1 MRKLVIGS
9 RGSPLALR
17 QSALLQ
23 EALKEHHP
31 DLETRIEIIRT
42 TGDQTPHAD
51 LSKLAASVKGLFVK
65 EIEEALLQ
73 HQIDLAVHSLKDLP
87 TQTPEGLTLAAIPP
101 REDARDALVTTSPA
115 IPSLQGLP
123 QQARLGTGS
132 LRRRLQLQLL
142 RPDLVISPIRG
153 NVDTRIKKIERENLD
168 GIILA
173 AAGLNRLGLQD
184 KITSLF
190 TVEEMVPAIGQGAL
204 AVEIRADDEGTRQIV
219 EPLDDPATR
228 SCTSAE
234 RRFLQEMGGGCDVP
248 MGAHASIEKDTA
260 TFAAFVAGPRTLQ
273 VARTASRGLPRELDQ
288 LALEAA
294 RYLLAHGGDKMLEES
309 NIQYQ
314 P

>member
-17 QSALLQ
+17 QSELLQ

-101 REDARDALVTTSPA
+101 REDARDALVTASPTLS
-115 IPSLQGLP
+115 SLQALP

-132 LRRRLQLQLL
+132 LRRRVQLQLL

-153 NVDTRIKKIERENLD
+153 NVETRIKKIEQENLD

-173 AAGLNRLGLQD
+173 AAGLNRLGLHD
-184 KITSLF
+184 KIAYLF
-190 TVEEMVPAIGQGAL
+190 PVEEMVPAIGQGAL
-204 AVEIRADDEGTRQIV
+204 AIEIRTDDESTRQLV
-219 EPLDDPATR
+219 KPVDDPATR
-228 SCTSAE
+228 SCTLAE
-234 RRFLQEMGGGCDVP
+234 RRFLHEMGGGCDVP
-248 MGAHASIEKDTA
+248 MGAHASIENDKA
-260 TFAAFVAGPRTLQ
+260 TFTAFVAGPRSLQ
-273 VARTASRGLPRELDQ
+273 VARTSSQGKPQELDE

-294 RYLLAHGGDKMLEES
+294 RYLLAQGGDKMLEES
-309 NIQYQ
+309 SVQYQ

>member
-23 EALKEHHP
+23 EALQKHHP

-42 TGDQTPHAD
+42 TGDQTPQAD

-101 REDARDALVTTSPA
+101 REDARDALVTASPTLS
-115 IPSLQGLP
+115 SLQALP

-132 LRRRLQLQLL
+132 LRRRVQLQLL

-153 NVDTRIKKIERENLD
+153 NVETRIKKIEQENLD

-173 AAGLNRLGLQD
+173 AAGLNRLGLHD
-184 KITSLF
+184 KIAYIF
-190 TVEEMVPAIGQGAL
+190 PVEEMVPAIGQGAL
-204 AVEIRADDEGTRQIV
+204 AIEIRTDDESTRQLV
-219 EPLDDPATR
+219 EPVNDPATR
-228 SCTSAE
+228 SCTLAE
-234 RRFLQEMGGGCDVP
+234 RRFLHEMGGGCDVP
-248 MGAHASIEKDTA
+248 MGAHASIENDKA
-260 TFAAFVAGPRTLQ
+260 TFTAFVAGPRSLQ
-273 VARTASRGLPRELDQ
+273 VARTSSQGKPQELDE

-294 RYLLAHGGDKMLEES
+294 RYLLAQGGDKMLEES
-309 NIQYQ
+309 SVQYQ

>member
-1 MRKLVIGS
+1 MRKIIIGS
-9 RGSPLALR
+9 RGSQLALR
-17 QSALLQ
+17 QSKILQ
-23 EALKEHHP
+23 EALQKHHP
-31 DLETRIEIIRT
+31 DLESSIEVIRT
-42 TGDQTPHAD
+42 TGDQTPQAD
-51 LSKLAASVKGLFVK
+51 LSKLAGSTKGLFVK
-65 EIEEALLQ
+65 EIEEALLK

-87 TQTPEGLTLAAIPP
+87 TEMPEGLTLAAIPP
-101 REDARDALVTTSPA
+101 REDVRDALVTGSPEVSSFQA
-115 IPSLQGLP
+115 LP
-123 QQARLGTGS
+123 QGAALGTGS
-132 LRRRLQLQLL
+132 LRRRVQLLLL
-142 RPDLVISPIRG
+142 RPDLMISPIRG
-153 NVDTRIKKIERENLD
+153 NVDTRIRKVQEENLD

-273 VARTASRGLPRELDQ
+273 VARTASRGLPQELDQ

-309 NIQYQ
+309 SIQYQ

>member
-17 QSALLQ
+17 QSELLQ

-101 REDARDALVTTSPA
+101 REDARDALVTASSA
-115 IPSLQGLP
+115 IPSLQALP

-153 NVDTRIKKIERENLD
+153 NVDTRIKKIEQENLD

-173 AAGLNRLGLQD
+173 AAGLNRLGLHD
-184 KITSLF
+184 KIAYCF
-190 TVEEMVPAIGQGAL
+190 PVEEMVPAIGQGAL
-204 AVEIRADDEGTRQIV
+204 AIEIRTDDESTRRIV
-219 EPLDDPATR
+219 EPVDDPATR
-228 SCTSAE
+228 TCTLAE
-234 RRFLQEMGGGCDVP
+234 RRFLHEMGGGCDVP
-248 MGAHASIEKDTA
+248 MGAHASIENDAA
-260 TFAAFVAGPRTLQ
+260 TFTAFVAGPRSLQ
-273 VARTASRGLPRELDQ
+273 VARISSQGKPQELDE

-294 RYLLAHGGDKMLEES
+294 RYLLAQGGDKMLEES
-309 NIQYQ
+309 SVQYQ

>member
-23 EALKEHHP
+23 EALQKHHP

-42 TGDQTPHAD
+42 TGDQTPQAD

-101 REDARDALVTTSPA
+101 REDARDALVTASPTLS
-115 IPSLQGLP
+115 SLQALP

-132 LRRRLQLQLL
+132 LRRRVQLQLL

-153 NVDTRIKKIERENLD
+153 NVETRIKKIEQENLD

-173 AAGLNRLGLQD
+173 AAGLNRLGLHD
-184 KITSLF
+184 KIAYLF
-190 TVEEMVPAIGQGAL
+190 PVEEMVPAIGQGAL
-204 AVEIRADDEGTRQIV
+204 AIEIRTDDESTRRIV
-219 EPLDDPATR
+219 EPVDDPATR
-228 SCTSAE
+228 SCTLAE
-234 RRFLQEMGGGCDVP
+234 RRFLHEMGGGCDVP
-248 MGAHASIEKDTA
+248 MGAHASIKNDKA
-260 TFAAFVAGPRTLQ
+260 TFTAFVAGPRSLQ
-273 VARTASRGLPRELDQ
+273 VARTSSQGKPQELDE

-294 RYLLAHGGDKMLEES
+294 RYLLAQGGDKMLEES
-309 NIQYQ
+309 SVQYQ

>member
-23 EALKEHHP
+23 EALQKHHP

-42 TGDQTPHAD
+42 TGDQTPQAD

-101 REDARDALVTTSPA
+101 REDARDALVTASPTLS
-115 IPSLQGLP
+115 SLQALP

-132 LRRRLQLQLL
+132 LRRRVQLQLL

-153 NVDTRIKKIERENLD
+153 NVDTRIKKIEQENLD

-173 AAGLNRLGLQD
+173 AAGLNRLGLHD
-184 KITSLF
+184 KIAYIF
-190 TVEEMVPAIGQGAL
+190 PVEEMVPAIGQGAL
-204 AVEIRADDEGTRQIV
+204 AIEIRTDDESTRRIV
-219 EPLDDPATR
+219 EPVDDPATR
-228 SCTSAE
+228 TCTLAE
-234 RRFLQEMGGGCDVP
+234 RRFLHEMGGGCDVP
-248 MGAHASIEKDTA
+248 MGAHASIENDKA
-260 TFAAFVAGPRTLQ
+260 TFTAFVAGPRSLQ
-273 VARTASRGLPRELDQ
+273 VARTSSQGKPQELDE

-294 RYLLAHGGDKMLEES
+294 RYLLAQGGDKMLEES
-309 NIQYQ
+309 SVQYQ

>member
-42 TGDQTPHAD
+42 TGDRTPHAD

-115 IPSLQGLP
+115 IPSLQALP

-132 LRRRLQLQLL
+132 LRRRVQLQLL

-153 NVDTRIKKIERENLD
+153 NVDTRIKKIQQENLD

-173 AAGLNRLGLQD
+173 AAGLNRLGLHD
-184 KITSLF
+184 KIAYCF
-190 TVEEMVPAIGQGAL
+190 PVEEMVPAIGQGAL
-204 AVEIRADDEGTRQIV
+204 AIEIRTDDESTRRIV

-228 SCTSAE
+228 SCTLAE
-234 RRFLQEMGGGCDVP
+234 RRFLHEMGGGCDVP
-248 MGAHASIEKDTA
+248 MGAHASIKNDKA
-260 TFAAFVAGPRTLQ
+260 TFTAFVAGPRSLQ
-273 VARTASRGLPRELDQ
+273 VARTSSQGKLQELDE

-294 RYLLAHGGDKMLEES
+294 RYLLAQGGDKILEES
-309 NIQYQ
+309 SVQYQ

>member
-23 EALKEHHP
+23 EALQKHHP

-42 TGDQTPHAD
+42 TGDQTPQAD

-101 REDARDALVTTSPA
+101 REDARDALVTASPTLS
-115 IPSLQGLP
+115 SLQALP

-132 LRRRLQLQLL
+132 LRRRVQLQLL

-153 NVDTRIKKIERENLD
+153 NVETRIKKIEQENLD

-173 AAGLNRLGLQD
+173 AAGLNRLGLHD
-184 KITSLF
+184 KIAYIF
-190 TVEEMVPAIGQGAL
+190 PVEEMVPAIGQGAL
-204 AVEIRADDEGTRQIV
+204 AIEIRTDDESTRRIV
-219 EPLDDPATR
+219 EPVDDLATR
-228 SCTSAE
+228 SCTLAE
-234 RRFLQEMGGGCDVP
+234 RRFLHEMGGGCDVP
-248 MGAHASIEKDTA
+248 MGAHASIKNDKA
-260 TFAAFVAGPRTLQ
+260 TFTAFVAGPRSLQ
-273 VARTASRGLPRELDQ
+273 VARTSSQGKPQELDE

-294 RYLLAHGGDKMLEES
+294 RYLLAQGGDKMLEES
-309 NIQYQ
+309 SVQYQ

>member
-1 MRKLVIGS
+1 MIGS

-23 EALKEHHP
+23 EALQKHHP

-42 TGDQTPHAD
+42 TGDQTPQAD

-101 REDARDALVTTSPA
+101 REDARDALVTASPTLS
-115 IPSLQGLP
+115 SLQALP

-132 LRRRLQLQLL
+132 LRRRVQLQLL

-153 NVDTRIKKIERENLD
+153 NVETRIKKIEQENLD

-173 AAGLNRLGLQD
+173 AAGLNRLGLHD
-184 KITSLF
+184 KIAYLF
-190 TVEEMVPAIGQGAL
+190 PVEEMVPAIGQGAL
-204 AVEIRADDEGTRQIV
+204 AIEIRTDDDSTRRIV
-219 EPLDDPATR
+219 EPVDDPATR
-228 SCTSAE
+228 SCTLAE
-234 RRFLQEMGGGCDVP
+234 RRFLHEMGGGCDVP
-248 MGAHASIEKDTA
+248 MGAHASIENDKA
-260 TFAAFVAGPRTLQ
+260 TFTAFVAGPRSLQ
-273 VARTASRGLPRELDQ
+273 VARTSSQGKPQELDE

-294 RYLLAHGGDKMLEES
+294 RYLLAQGGDKMLEES
-309 NIQYQ
+309 SVQYQ

>member
-23 EALKEHHP
+23 EALQKHHP

-42 TGDQTPHAD
+42 TGDQTPQAD

-101 REDARDALVTTSPA
+101 REDARDALVTASPTLS
-115 IPSLQGLP
+115 SLQALP

-132 LRRRLQLQLL
+132 LRRRVQLQLL

-153 NVDTRIKKIERENLD
+153 NVETRIKKIEQENLD

-173 AAGLNRLGLQD
+173 AAGLNRLGLHD
-184 KITSLF
+184 KIAYIF
-190 TVEEMVPAIGQGAL
+190 PVEDMVPAIGQGAL
-204 AVEIRADDEGTRQIV
+204 AIEIRTDDESTRRIV
-219 EPLDDPATR
+219 EPVDDPATR
-228 SCTSAE
+228 SCTLAE
-234 RRFLQEMGGGCDVP
+234 RRFLHEMGGGCDVP
-248 MGAHASIEKDTA
+248 MGAHASIKNDKA
-260 TFAAFVAGPRTLQ
+260 TFTAFVAGPRSLQ
-273 VARTASRGLPRELDQ
+273 VARTSSQGKPQELDE

-294 RYLLAHGGDKMLEES
+294 RYLLAQGGDKMLEES
-309 NIQYQ
+309 SVQYQ

>member
-101 REDARDALVTTSPA
+101 REDARDALVTASPA
-115 IPSLQGLP
+115 LPSLQALP

-132 LRRRLQLQLL
+132 LRRRVQLQLL

-173 AAGLNRLGLQD
+173 AAGLNRLGLHD
-184 KITSLF
+184 KIAYCF
-190 TVEEMVPAIGQGAL
+190 PVEEMVSAIGQGAL
-204 AVEIRADDEGTRQIV
+204 AIEIRTDDESTRRIV
-219 EPLDDPATR
+219 EAVDDPATR
-228 SCTSAE
+228 SCTLAE
-234 RRFLQEMGGGCDVP
+234 RRFLHEMGGGCDVP
-248 MGAHASIEKDTA
+248 MGAHASIENDKA
-260 TFAAFVAGPRTLQ
+260 TFTAFVAGPRSLQ
-273 VARTASRGLPRELDQ
+273 VARISSQGKPQELDE

-294 RYLLAHGGDKMLEES
+294 RYLLAQGGDKMLEES
-309 NIQYQ
+309 SVQYQ

>member
-17 QSALLQ
+17 QSELLQ
-23 EALKEHHP
+23 EALQKHHP
-31 DLETRIEIIRT
+31 DLETSIEIIRT
-42 TGDQTPHAD
+42 TGDQTPQAD

-101 REDARDALVTTSPA
+101 REDARDALVTASPTLS
-115 IPSLQGLP
+115 SLQALP

-132 LRRRLQLQLL
+132 LRRRVQLQLL

-153 NVDTRIKKIERENLD
+153 NVETRIKKIEQENLD

-173 AAGLNRLGLQD
+173 AAGLNRLGLHD
-184 KITSLF
+184 KIAYLF
-190 TVEEMVPAIGQGAL
+190 PVEEMVPAIGQGAL
-204 AVEIRADDEGTRQIV
+204 AIEIRTDDESTRQLV
-219 EPLDDPATR
+219 KPVDDPATH
-228 SCTSAE
+228 SCTFAE
-234 RRFLQEMGGGCDVP
+234 RRFLEKMGGGCDVP
-248 MGAHASIEKDTA
+248 MGAHASIENDKA
-260 TFAAFVAGPRTLQ
+260 TFTAFVAGPRSLQ
-273 VARTASRGLPRELDQ
+273 VARTSSQGKPQELDE

-294 RYLLAHGGDKMLEES
+294 RYLLAQGGDKMLEES
-309 NIQYQ
+309 SVQYQ

>member
-17 QSALLQ
+17 QSELLQ

-87 TQTPEGLTLAAIPP
+87 TQTPEGLTLAAILP
-101 REDARDALVTTSPA
+101 REDARDALVTASPA
-115 IPSLQGLP
+115 IHSLQALP
-123 QQARLGTGS
+123 QKARLGTGS
-132 LRRRLQLQLL
+132 LRRRVQLQLL

-153 NVDTRIKKIERENLD
+153 NVDTRIKKIEQENLD

-173 AAGLNRLGLQD
+173 AAGLNRLGLHD
-184 KITSLF
+184 KIAYCF
-190 TVEEMVPAIGQGAL
+190 PVEEMVPAIGQGAL
-204 AVEIRADDEGTRQIV
+204 AIEIRTDDESTRRLV
-219 EPLDDPATR
+219 EPV
-228 SCTSAE
+228 E
-234 RRFLQEMGGGCDVP
+234 RKSV
-248 MGAHASIEKDTA
+248 
-260 TFAAFVAGPRTLQ
+260 V
-273 VARTASRGLPRELDQ
+273 
-288 LALEAA
+288 
-294 RYLLAHGGDKMLEES
+294 
-309 NIQYQ
+309 
-314 P
+314 

>member
-17 QSALLQ
+17 QSELLQ
-23 EALKEHHP
+23 EVLQKHHP
-31 DLETRIEIIRT
+31 DLETSIEIIRT
-42 TGDQTPHAD
+42 TGDQTPQAD

-101 REDARDALVTTSPA
+101 REDARDALVTASPTLS
-115 IPSLQGLP
+115 SLQALP

-132 LRRRLQLQLL
+132 LRRRVQLQLL

-153 NVDTRIKKIERENLD
+153 NVDTRIKKIQQGNLD

-173 AAGLNRLGLQD
+173 AAGLNRLGLHD
-184 KITSLF
+184 KIAYLF
-190 TVEEMVPAIGQGAL
+190 PVEEMVPAIGQGAL
-204 AVEIRADDEGTRQIV
+204 AIEIRTDDDSTRRLV
-219 EPLDDPATR
+219 KPVDDPATR
-228 SCTSAE
+228 SCTLAE
-234 RRFLQEMGGGCDVP
+234 RRFLHEMGGGCDVP
-248 MGAHASIEKDTA
+248 MGAHASIENDKA
-260 TFAAFVAGPRTLQ
+260 TFTAFVAGPRSLQ
-273 VARTASRGLPRELDQ
+273 LARTSSQGKPQELDE

-294 RYLLAHGGDKMLEES
+294 RYLLAQGGDKMLEES
-309 NIQYQ
+309 SVQYQ

>member
-1 MRKLVIGS
+1 MRKIIIGS
-9 RGSPLALR
+9 RGSQLALR
-17 QSALLQ
+17 QSKILQ
-23 EALKEHHP
+23 EALQKHHP
-31 DLETRIEIIRT
+31 DLESSIEVIRT
-42 TGDQTPHAD
+42 TGDQTPQAD
-51 LSKLAASVKGLFVK
+51 LSKLAGSTKGLFVK
-65 EIEEALLQ
+65 EIEEALLK

-87 TQTPEGLTLAAIPP
+87 TEMPEGLTLAAIPP
-101 REDARDALVTTSPA
+101 REDVRDALVTGSPEISSFQA
-115 IPSLQGLP
+115 LP
-123 QQARLGTGS
+123 QGAALGTGS
-132 LRRRLQLQLL
+132 LRRRVQLLLL
-142 RPDLVISPIRG
+142 RPDLMISPIRG
-153 NVDTRIKKIERENLD
+153 NVDTRIRKVQEENLD

-273 VARTASRGLPRELDQ
+273 VARTASQGLPQELDQ

>member
-23 EALKEHHP
+23 EALQKHHP

-42 TGDQTPHAD
+42 TGDQTPQAD

-101 REDARDALVTTSPA
+101 REDARDALVTASPTLS
-115 IPSLQGLP
+115 SLQALP

-132 LRRRLQLQLL
+132 LRRRVQLQLL

-153 NVDTRIKKIERENLD
+153 NVETRIKKIEQENLD

-173 AAGLNRLGLQD
+173 AAGLNRLGLHD
-184 KITSLF
+184 KIAYIF
-190 TVEEMVPAIGQGAL
+190 PVEEMVPAIGQGAL
-204 AVEIRADDEGTRQIV
+204 AIEIRTDDESTRRIV
-219 EPLDDPATR
+219 EPVDDPATR
-228 SCTSAE
+228 SCTLAE
-234 RRFLQEMGGGCDVP
+234 RRFLHEMGGGCDVP
-248 MGAHASIEKDTA
+248 MGAHASIENDKA
-260 TFAAFVAGPRTLQ
+260 TFTAFVAGPRSLQ
-273 VARTASRGLPRELDQ
+273 VARTSSQGKPQELDE

-294 RYLLAHGGDKMLEES
+294 RYLLAQGGDKMLEES
-309 NIQYQ
+309 SVQYQ

>member
-42 TGDQTPHAD
+42 TGDQTPHGD

-115 IPSLQGLP
+115 IPSLQALP

-132 LRRRLQLQLL
+132 LRRRVQLQLL

-153 NVDTRIKKIERENLD
+153 NVDTRIKKIEQENLD

-173 AAGLNRLGLQD
+173 VAGLNRLGLHD
-184 KITSLF
+184 KIAYLF
-190 TVEEMVPAIGQGAL
+190 PVEEMIPAIGQGAL
-204 AVEIRADDEGTRQIV
+204 AIEIRTDDESTRRIV
-219 EPLDDPATR
+219 EPVDDPATR
-228 SCTSAE
+228 SCTLAE
-234 RRFLQEMGGGCDVP
+234 RRFLHEMGGGCDVP
-248 MGAHASIEKDTA
+248 MGAHASIENDKA
-260 TFAAFVAGPRTLQ
+260 TFTAFVAGPRSLQ
-273 VARTASRGLPRELDQ
+273 VARTSSQGKPQELDE
-288 LALEAA
+288 LALKAA
-294 RYLLAHGGDKMLEES
+294 RYLLAQGGDKMLEES
-309 NIQYQ
+309 SVQYQ

>member
-1 MRKLVIGS
+1 MRKIIIGS
-9 RGSPLALR
+9 RGSQLALR
-17 QSALLQ
+17 QSKILQ
-23 EALKEHHP
+23 EALQKHHP
-31 DLETRIEIIRT
+31 DLESSIEVIRT
-42 TGDQTPHAD
+42 TGDQTPQAD
-51 LSKLAASVKGLFVK
+51 LSKLAGSTKGLFVK
-65 EIEEALLQ
+65 EIEEALLK

-87 TQTPEGLTLAAIPP
+87 TEMPEGLTLAAIPP
-101 REDARDALVTTSPA
+101 REDVRDALVTGSPEVSSFQA
-115 IPSLQGLP
+115 LP
-123 QQARLGTGS
+123 QGAALGTGS
-132 LRRRLQLQLL
+132 LRRRVQLLLL
-142 RPDLVISPIRG
+142 RPDLMISPIRG
-153 NVDTRIKKIERENLD
+153 NVDTRIRKVQEENLD

-273 VARTASRGLPRELDQ
+273 VARTASRGLPQELDQ

>member
-17 QSALLQ
+17 QSELLQ
-23 EALKEHHP
+23 EALQKHHP

-42 TGDQTPHAD
+42 TGDQTPQAD

-101 REDARDALVTTSPA
+101 REDARDALVTASPTLS
-115 IPSLQGLP
+115 SLQALP

-132 LRRRLQLQLL
+132 LRRRVQLQLL

-153 NVDTRIKKIERENLD
+153 NVETRIKKIEQENLD

-173 AAGLNRLGLQD
+173 AAGLNRLGLHD
-184 KITSLF
+184 KIAYLF
-190 TVEEMVPAIGQGAL
+190 PVEEMVPAIGQGAL
-204 AVEIRADDEGTRQIV
+204 AIEIRTDDESTRRIV
-219 EPLDDPATR
+219 EPVDDPATR
-228 SCTSAE
+228 SCTLAE
-234 RRFLQEMGGGCDVP
+234 RRFLHEMGGGCDVP
-248 MGAHASIEKDTA
+248 MGAHASIENDKA
-260 TFAAFVAGPRTLQ
+260 TFTAFVAGPRSLQ
-273 VARTASRGLPRELDQ
+273 VARTSSQGKPQELDE

-294 RYLLAHGGDKMLEES
+294 RYLLAQGGDKMLEES
-309 NIQYQ
+309 SVQYQ

>member
-42 TGDQTPHAD
+42 TGDQTPQAD

-115 IPSLQGLP
+115 ISSLQALP

-132 LRRRLQLQLL
+132 LRRRVQLQLL

-153 NVDTRIKKIERENLD
+153 NVDTRIKKIEQENLD

-173 AAGLNRLGLQD
+173 AAGLNRLGLHD
-184 KITSLF
+184 KIAYCF
-190 TVEEMVPAIGQGAL
+190 PVEEMVPAIGQGAL
-204 AVEIRADDEGTRQIV
+204 AIEIRTDDESTRRIV
-219 EPLDDPATR
+219 EPVDDPATR
-228 SCTSAE
+228 SCTLAE
-234 RRFLQEMGGGCDVP
+234 RRFLHEMGGGCDVP
-248 MGAHASIEKDTA
+248 MGAHASIENDKA
-260 TFAAFVAGPRTLQ
+260 TFTAFVAGPRSLQ
-273 VARTASRGLPRELDQ
+273 VARTSSQGKPQDLDE

-294 RYLLAHGGDKMLEES
+294 RYLLAQGGDKMLEES
-309 NIQYQ
+309 SVQYQ

>member
-101 REDARDALVTTSPA
+101 REDARDALVTASPA
-115 IPSLQGLP
+115 LPSLQALP

-132 LRRRLQLQLL
+132 LRRRVQLQLL

-173 AAGLNRLGLQD
+173 AAGLNRLGLHD
-184 KITSLF
+184 KIAYCF
-190 TVEEMVPAIGQGAL
+190 PVEEMVPAIGQGAL
-204 AVEIRADDEGTRQIV
+204 AIEIRTDDESTRRIV
-219 EPLDDPATR
+219 EAVDDPATR
-228 SCTSAE
+228 SCTLAE
-234 RRFLQEMGGGCDVP
+234 RRFLHEMGGGCDVP
-248 MGAHASIEKDTA
+248 MGAHASIENDKA
-260 TFAAFVAGPRTLQ
+260 TFTAFVAGPRSLQ
-273 VARTASRGLPRELDQ
+273 VARISSQGKPQELDE

-294 RYLLAHGGDKMLEES
+294 RYLLAQGGDKMLEES
-309 NIQYQ
+309 SVQYQ